1 MQQKSK
7 TFRNILVVQTAFL
20 GDIILTTPLII
31 NIKKRFS
38 ESRLTVL
45 TTPQGAQLLDGIGE
59 IEKIVVGLPLL
70 LKGGFSKMT
79 TEVDEFVKVFSTKT
93 NIPIEFLD
101 ERLSSVQA
109 ERHLKDNL
117 KLNRKKRSKK
127 IDPMAATLLL
137 QNFINF

>member
-1 MQQKSK
+1 MRIVAIDYGQMRIGLAITDMNK
-7 TFRNILVVQTAFL
+7 TIAYPFKTVHTANNFEKTSNAILDAL
-20 GDIILTTPLII
+20 KDHI
-31 NIKKRFS
+31 N
-38 ESRLTVL
+38 
-45 TTPQGAQLLDGIGE
+45 E
-59 IEKIVVGLPLL
+59 IEKIIVGLPLL
-70 LKGGFSKMT
+70 LKGGFSKIT

-137 QNFINF
+137 QNFLNF